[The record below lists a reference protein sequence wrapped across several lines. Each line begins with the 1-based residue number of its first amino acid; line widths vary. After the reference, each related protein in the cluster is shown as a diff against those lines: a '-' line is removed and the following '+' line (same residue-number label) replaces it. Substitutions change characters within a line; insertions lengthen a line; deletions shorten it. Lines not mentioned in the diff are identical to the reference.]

1 MKQSLKNQILEEVRL
16 RQYCPLD
23 IIHELARKGGYK
35 QSTSEKKCRELCED
49 GYITTLYNEKGYVRA
64 FTPCQRA
71 EIAPREAIDSQV
83 ADYTIL
89 KNKGLKNA
97 NLRQETL
104 L

>member
-1 MKQSLKNQILEEVRL
+1 MKQSLKSQILEEVRL

-64 FTPCQRA
+64 YIPIYN
-71 EIAPREAIDSQV
+71 EGIPLIE
-83 ADYTIL
+83 
-89 KNKGLKNA
+89 
-97 NLRQETL
+97 ETESVSIKQQTL
-104 L
+104 I

>member
-1 MKQSLKNQILEEVRL
+1 MEKQSLKSQILEEVRL

-71 EIAPREAIDSQV
+71 EIAPTEAIDPKKVSSSQS
-83 ADYTIL
+83 DI
-89 KNKGLKNA
+89 NNA
-97 NLRQETL
+97 INAKQGVLI
-104 L
+104 